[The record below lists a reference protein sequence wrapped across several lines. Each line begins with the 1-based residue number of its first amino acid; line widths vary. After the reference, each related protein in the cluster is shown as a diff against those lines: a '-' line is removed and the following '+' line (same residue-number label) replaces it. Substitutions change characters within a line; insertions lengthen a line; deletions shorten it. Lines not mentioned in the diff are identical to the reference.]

1 MKLAESVGAHMS
13 EANVKPAPAGGRKP
27 FGQPL
32 FVIE

>member
-1 MKLAESVGAHMS
+1 MKLAESVGVHMS
-13 EANVKPAPAGGRKP
+13 EANVKAAPAGGRNQ